1 MTGRTIGAAGFD
13 TAARKPE
20 MAATSEPPPK
30 ALTKNAHECGGLAEQ
45 TDRDSQDS
53 IGVWN
58 GTHLHFLHH
67 VDNEL
72 LEFLVE

>member
-1 MTGRTIGAAGFD
+1 MIGRTIGAAGFD

-53 IGVWN
+53 IGV
-58 GTHLHFLHH
+58 
-67 VDNEL
+67 
-72 LEFLVE
+72 